1 MTSLSVRPITDD
13 SIDLFGKT
21 ASDLQSNI
29 VVGRN
34 AITGTLKYIGDYS
47 SAFGGDLSSGN
58 YIALHA
64 EVSGVED
71 ATITV
76 TVTNPVEL
84 DEDGNMV
91 LRIADKSSQTITIV
105 ASKEGF
111 DSVTKEFTLT
121 GLICESSDSPEPE
134 PSTDP
139 PITGLTVT
147 PLSEMTQIQSDVVV
161 GTDAIT
167 GTLHYVTDYVG
178 APEGY
183 DNDGNFMALHAE
195 TDVSGA
201 TIEFHI
207 GYATLTANAQGN
219 VIVRVEDKDTE
230 TLQVTASKEG
240 YSNATKTFS
249 LTGLTCEEQSL
260 GG

>member
-34 AITGTLKYIGDYS
+34 AITGTLKYIDDYS
-47 SAFGGDLSSGN
+47 SAFGGYLYSGN

-91 LRIADKSSQTITIV
+91 LRIADKSS
-105 ASKEGF
+105 
-111 DSVTKEFTLT
+111 
-121 GLICESSDSPEPE
+121 
-134 PSTDP
+134 
-139 PITGLTVT
+139 
-147 PLSEMTQIQSDVVV
+147 
-161 GTDAIT
+161 
-167 GTLHYVTDYVG
+167 
-178 APEGY
+178 
-183 DNDGNFMALHAE
+183 
-195 TDVSGA
+195 
-201 TIEFHI
+201 
-207 GYATLTANAQGN
+207 
-219 VIVRVEDKDTE
+219 
-230 TLQVTASKEG
+230 
-240 YSNATKTFS
+240 
-249 LTGLTCEEQSL
+249 
-260 GG
+260 